1 MSTGTAAISQVDAP
15 LAAPPSPSRRSRH
28 ATSGARSPWSSTLQ
42 ALVRDPTTVVGGTL
56 FLIVVLAAAGAQ
68 QIAPY
73 DPLQV
78 HVRDRLQLPSVTYLL
93 GTDEL
98 GRDLLS
104 RVIYAARVSLAV
116 GVVAVLIAALGG
128 VTLGLIAGFFGGNVD
143 AVIMRCMDA
152 VLAFPAIILALA
164 IISALGPSPVNAMIA
179 IGIVTIPSF
188 ARITRGSLLSL
199 KEREFVEASRANGA
213 TSTYLMF
220 RVLLPN
226 TLSPIMVQC
235 SIAFAN
241 AILTEAALSF
251 LGLGVQPPTPS
262 WGSMLD
268 FGRKYL
274 TQTPWYSVSPGA
286 AIFVAV
292 LSLNLVGDGLRDA
305 LDPRLR
311 RASA

>member
-1 MSTGTAAISQVDAP
+1 VA
-15 LAAPPSPSRRSRH
+15 AAPGAAQWRSS
-28 ATSGARSPWSSTLQ
+28 TSGSPWISTLR
-42 ALVRDPTTVVGGTL
+42 ALAHDPPALLGAGL
-56 FLIVVLAAAGAQ
+56 FALIVIAAVFAQ
-68 QIAPY
+68 QVAPY

-78 HVRDRLQLPSVTYLL
+78 HVRDRLQLPSTTYLL

-104 RVIYAARVSLAV
+104 RIIYGARISLAV
-116 GVVAVLIAALGG
+116 GVVAVAIATVFG
-128 VTLGLIAGFFGGNVD
+128 VLLGLVGGFFGGKVD
-143 AVIMRCMDA
+143 AVIMRTMDA
-152 VLAFPAIILALA
+152 VLAFPAVILALA
-164 IISALGPSPVNAMIA
+164 IISALGPSAVNAMLA

-199 KEREFVEASRANGA
+199 KEKEFVEASRSAGA
-213 TSTYLMF
+213 TSAHLMF

-226 TLSPIMVQC
+226 TLSPILVQC

-274 TQTPWYSVSPGA
+274 AQTPWYSVSAGA
-286 AIFVAV
+286 AIFLAV
-292 LSLNLVGDGLRDA
+292 LSLNLLGDGLRDA

-311 RASA
+311 RSSA